1 MPKAS
6 AEFLGSFF
14 LLNAIVGSGI
24 MATQLTD
31 DVALQLLINALSTV
45 LMLSVLISAFQNVSG
60 AHFNPIVS
68 IYEFIKKDIEL
79 KQFIFFLL
87 AQFSGA
93 IVGTISANLMFNSS
107 LSQIS
112 SNDRFNSGSF
122 MGEIL
127 ATFGLI
133 MVISL
138 KASKASI
145 LVPAWIGSAYF
156 FTSSTSFA
164 NPAVTI
170 GRIFTDSFAGIAVS
184 SALPFIAAQLIG
196 LSLLLLIGNRFIKD
210 RSNERN

>member
-60 AHFNPIVS
+60 AHFNPIVT

-93 IVGTISANLMFNSS
+93 FAGTISANLMFNSS

-138 KASKASI
+138 KASKAFI